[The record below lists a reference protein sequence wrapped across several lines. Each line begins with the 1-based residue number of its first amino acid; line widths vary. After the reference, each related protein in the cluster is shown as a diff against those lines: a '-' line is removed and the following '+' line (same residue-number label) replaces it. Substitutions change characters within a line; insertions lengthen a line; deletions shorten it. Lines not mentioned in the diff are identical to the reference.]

1 MYRNDFS
8 LYFPMILDVS
18 AGENDATLHTDESFK
33 MEENME
39 TSKIWQVYMAV
50 NILLGRYRKVSFF
63 SDILYCIC
71 FSAVLVWLK

>member
-1 MYRNDFS
+1 
-8 LYFPMILDVS
+8 MILDVS
-18 AGENDATLHTDESFK
+18 AGENDATTDATLRNDESFK

-63 SDILYCIC
+63 SDVLYCIC
-71 FSAVLVWLK
+71 FSAV